1 MSTAPMFRQ
10 GVDALIRDKGM
21 VLKATIRPGDTVVTV
36 VTLVPRQFGGHY
48 LPGVDGSERVNVPIN
63 VLRAMAQELA
73 PITDWGT
80 PPPKWR
86 KPGEGWRFGWREMGL
101 PELQDG
107 ETYYLYAQ

>member
-1 MSTAPMFRQ
+1 MSAVPMF
-10 GVDALIRDKGM
+10 
-21 VLKATIRPGDTVVTV
+21 
-36 VTLVPRQFGGHY
+36 
-48 LPGVDGSERVNVPIN
+48 
-63 VLRAMAQELA
+63 RAMAQELA

-101 PELQDG
+101 PELQPG